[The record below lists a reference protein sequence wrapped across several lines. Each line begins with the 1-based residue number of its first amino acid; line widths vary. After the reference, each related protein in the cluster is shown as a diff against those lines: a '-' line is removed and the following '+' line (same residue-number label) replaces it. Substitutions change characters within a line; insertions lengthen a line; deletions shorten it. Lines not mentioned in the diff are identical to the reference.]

1 MKFKIGDKVEV
12 IANTTDC
19 KGKNKY
25 INCIFTID
33 SLNPN
38 LANHN
43 EHYGVKEDCDYV
55 FYDNELVSVFLKSD
69 LKDGMVVE
77 LKNGYRGIIIHNLI
91 VGEDFYIQLSNY
103 NYRLIANYNNP
114 IVNGLNIIKVYNA
127 LSYKGF
133 KNYIKDENLTLIW
146 ERESPRKMKK
156 EEIESKL
163 GYEIEII

>member
-19 KGKNKY
+19 KEKNKY
-25 INCIFTID
+25 INCIFTIG

-38 LANHN
+38 PAQHK
-43 EHYGVKEDCDYV
+43 EHYGVKENYDYI
-55 FYDNELVSVFLKSD
+55 FYDDELISAFFKSD

-77 LKNGYRGIIIHNLI
+77 LKNGYRGIVIHNLI

-103 NYRLIANYNNP
+103 NYSLIVNYNNS

-146 ERESPRKMKK
+146 ERENPRKMRK
-156 EEIESKL
+156 EEIEEEL
-163 GYEIEII
+163 GYKIEII